1 MERPIPHPLETT
13 LPIPGLAHPVTILQI
28 TDLHACAW
36 NPDEEATMPAGRL
49 DYIRARRGAFSEGRP
64 YPPEEVLPVLVDYAA
79 EIEADVV
86 LLTGDILDF
95 PSDGNLAL
103 LGRELTRS
111 AVPVLY
117 ITGNHDWS
125 FADDYHTPHAAEAH
139 LTRVEELSH
148 ATDGVVTLETPDIF
162 LCALDN
168 GRDRIRP
175 SQVSAYRAACDHARV
190 VGKPLILAM
199 HVPMTTETLVPET
212 VRVWRRDINLG
223 VGALGAGDETTV
235 AFWSTVTHGPLG
247 SDYVPAA
254 VITGHLHFN
263 HEDVYPNGVTQ
274 IVTAIASGGLCRVV
288 HLVPMNKEG

>member
-1 MERPIPHPLETT
+1 MERPTPHPLETT
-13 LPIPGLAHPVTILQI
+13 RPIPGLAHPVTILQI

-36 NPDEEATMPAGRL
+36 SPDEEAAMPAGRL
-49 DYIRARRGAFSEGRP
+49 DYIRARRVAFSEGRP
-64 YPPEEVLPVLVDYAA
+64 YPPEDVLPVLMDYAA
-79 EIEADVV
+79 EIAADVV

-95 PSDGNLAL
+95 PSDGNLARL
-103 LGRELTRS
+103 EQALTDS
-111 AVPVLY
+111 SVPVLY

-125 FADDYHTPHAAEAH
+125 FADDYHTPHTAEAH
-139 LTRVEELSH
+139 LTRVEALSH
-148 ATDGVVTLETPDIF
+148 ATDGVVTLETPDIL

-175 SQVSAYRAACDHARV
+175 SQLTAYRAACDHARS

-223 VGALGAGDETTV
+223 VGALGAGDESTV
-235 AFWSTVTHGPLG
+235 AFWNTITHDPIG

-274 IVTAIASGGLCRVV
+274 IVTNIASGGFCRVIR
-288 HLVPMNKEG
+288 LVPMDREV